1 MYLSNSHLEMRSIIF
16 IIILFIFTTFSS
28 LNAATLTYSNGF
40 ESGNAGGLKN
50 SGNKPAVATSPTAN
64 GKYSGNFTLAQNMG
78 TSYRTE
84 ATLRDGKGSFELGKE
99 YWIGLNYYYADWAKD
114 SSPETAPMQIHTSP
128 SDWGN
133 KKCTIKT
140 ESGSKSAR
148 KLNPFFMSSKNGQ
161 VEIATY
167 GAKVRWTGPVQTKQW
182 LNIVAHFKV
191 SAGSDGFVEM
201 WKDGKKLFRVDG
213 PNSPK
218 FDGCGKTVGAPY
230 FKMGVYKWDW
240 RSKSTGSSRRQLF
253 IDDVKIAT
261 GSNGAS
267 LVSSASIKSTPQ
279 SDSTEDTTPPAI
291 SNVQASVTDS
301 SATITWDTNEASDS
315 LVKYGLNSK
324 YGSNT
329 DDDLL
334 VTSHSV
340 TMKNLSANELYHY
353 SVSSQDASGNSTDD
367 VDLTFTT
374 DQPVE
379 DDVVASWPMES
390 ETGTSVPDISG
401 NKFTG
406 ELKNGAHLTTEGV
419 EFDGIDDFMD
429 AGKLDVAGNAMT
441 MTGWFAAK
449 DLLNCPERD
458 CRIIS
463 KATGTAEQDHY
474 FMVSTIKVGSATRLR
489 FRLKINGTTHTLI
502 AASGDIQENQ
512 WVHVAAV
519 YDGKAMRLYKDG
531 VEVGSVAK
539 KGSITT
545 NSNSSIW
552 IGGNPPDATSHPWEG
567 WIDYVSVYSYALT
580 KEEIVGL
587 ANEE

>member
-1 MYLSNSHLEMRSIIF
+1 MYLSNSHLEMRSII
-16 IIILFIFTTFSS
+16 IILFFFVTIPS
-28 LNAATLTYSNGF
+28 LNAATLTYNNGF
-40 ESGNAGGLKN
+40 ESGNTGGLRN
-50 SGNKPAVATSPTAN
+50 SGNGPTVATSPTAN
-64 GKYSGNFTLAQNMG
+64 GKYSGSFTLTRNMK

-84 ATLRDGKGSFELGKE
+84 ATLPGEGKFQFGEENWVGF
-99 YWIGLNYYYADWAKD
+99 NYYLADWAKD
-114 SSPETAPMQIHTSP
+114 SSPESAPFQIHTTPSSYQPRCFVRSP
-128 SDWGN
+128 S
-133 KKCTIKT
+133 
-140 ESGSKSAR
+140 GSTSAR
-148 KLNPFFMSSKNGQ
+148 ATAPVFMKSQNGQ
-161 VEIATY
+161 VEIVTY
-167 GAKVRWTGPVQTKQW
+167 GGITRWTGPIQTKKW
-182 LNIVAHFKV
+182 INIVAHFKI
-191 SAGSDGFVEM
+191 SSGSDGYVEM
-201 WKDGKKLFRVDG
+201 FMDGKKLFRVDG
-213 PNSPK
+213 PNSNK
-218 FDGCGKTVGAPY
+218 LDDCGKALRAPF
-230 FKMGVYKWDW
+230 FKIGVYKWDW

-253 IDDVKIAT
+253 IDDLKIAT

-267 LVSSASIKSTPQ
+267 LVSSTSLTSTPQ

-419 EFDGIDDFMD
+419 EFDGVDDFMD

-449 DLLNCPERD
+449 DLSSCPARD

-474 FMVSTIKVGSATRLR
+474 FMVSTIKVGTATRLR
-489 FRLKINGTTHTLI
+489 FRLKIDGTTHTLI

-580 KEEIVGL
+580 KEEIAGL

>member
-1 MYLSNSHLEMRSIIF
+1 MCSLNSHIRMRSILF
-16 IIILFIFTTFSS
+16 IITLFIFTTISP
-28 LNAATLTYSNGF
+28 LNAATLTYNNGF
-40 ESGNAGGLKN
+40 ESGKLGALRN
-50 SGNKPAVATSPTAN
+50 SGNRPTVATSPTAN
-64 GKYSGNFTLAQNMG
+64 GKYSGNFALTRNMS

-84 ATLRDGKGSFELGKE
+84 ATLTDGKGSFEFGKE
-99 YWIGLNYYYADWAKD
+99 HWIGLNYYYADWAKD
-114 SSPETAPMQIHTSP
+114 SSPESAPIQVHTTP
-128 SDWGN
+128 SDWKN
-133 KKCTIKT
+133 KNCQIKT
-140 ESGSKSAR
+140 KSGSIAAKSTA
-148 KLNPFFMSSKNGQ
+148 PFFMSSKNGQ
-161 VEIATY
+161 VEIVTY
-167 GAKVRWTGPVQTKQW
+167 GGKVRWTGPVEIKKW
-182 LNIVAHFKV
+182 LNIVAHFRI

-201 WKDGKKLFRVDG
+201 WKDGKKLFRADG

-218 FDGCGKTVGAPY
+218 LDSCGKPVGDPY

-240 RSKSTGSSRRQLF
+240 RSKATSSNRRQLF
-253 IDDVKIAT
+253 IDDLKIAT

-267 LVSSASIKSTPQ
+267 LVSSASIKSTPP
-279 SDSTEDTTPPAI
+279 STSSKDTTPPAI

-315 LVKYGLNSK
+315 LVKYGLSSK

-329 DDDLL
+329 DDELL

-340 TMKNLSANELYHY
+340 TLKNLQANELYHY
-353 SVSSQDASGNSTDD
+353 IVSSQDTRGNSTDD

-379 DDVVASWPMES
+379 EDVVASWPMES
-390 ETGTSVPDISG
+390 ETGTGVPDISG

-419 EFDGIDDFMD
+419 EFDGVDDFMD

-449 DLLNCPERD
+449 DLSNCAARD

-463 KATGTAEQDHY
+463 KATGTGEQDHY
-474 FMVSTIKVGSATRLR
+474 FMVSTIKDGSATRLR
-489 FRLKINGTTHTLI
+489 FRLKINGRTHTLI
-502 AASGDIQENQ
+502 AASGNIPENQ
-512 WVHVAAV
+512 WVHVAVV
-519 YDGKAMRLYKDG
+519 YVGKAMRLYKDG

-545 NSNSSIW
+545 NSGGSVW